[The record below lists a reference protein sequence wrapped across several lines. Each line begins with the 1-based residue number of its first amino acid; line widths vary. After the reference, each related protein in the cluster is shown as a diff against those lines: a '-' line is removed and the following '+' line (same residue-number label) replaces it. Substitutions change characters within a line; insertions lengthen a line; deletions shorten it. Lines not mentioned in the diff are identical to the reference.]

1 MTRICNGER
10 MTRINNNSFIGAL
23 TRKLGVLLLLL
34 LVGNVSPL
42 RAANDSTRV
51 FTEQHPLVY
60 EDAWDL
66 WPYVFLNEYGEAV
79 GYNIDLLKLLLK
91 ELDIPCVVKLKP
103 TKEALEDLKNGRSD
117 LMLGMDAHFH
127 DDYAHYGKNV
137 IQVFTHSVIHKKDA
151 PTSIKKLEDLA
162 KHRVIVHGGSFSHHY
177 MQKRGWGANAIP
189 YDDMQEA
196 VQLAHHKDDAQI
208 VWNTLSLKW
217 LIRKFQFDDLEL
229 SPINVPHGEYKFMS
243 NNQKLLNQLDSVY
256 SILNAS
262 GQLQVI
268 QNKWFYPERKDT
280 GIPAWIWQVVIAL
293 VLLTIIILVYY
304 FFYRRYEKR
313 MTSNVRT
320 INNRLALILKTSHV
334 RLWIYHVAT
343 NSITKFDEQGNPMV
357 GEQTPI
363 YFFSNIDADDGQRIM
378 DVLQQMKDRKVEKQI
393 LDVEATM
400 PEDDSRR
407 SLTVSLSVLRRGK
420 DGTPVEIIGTTSDVT
435 AEKQR
440 QQLVK
445 DSMLRY
451 QAIFNNAMVDTVA
464 YDEHGVMTALNE
476 KATEAFNCPTDELL
490 KAGITF
496 MDVLDLDN
504 VTPENI
510 DFTYLT
516 QFFSPGDGRSIERYM
531 RNPDKYYELQ
541 LVPLRDA
548 NGKLLS
554 VFGTGRDV
562 TEVAKSHAR
571 QKANSVEL
579 ERVNEETGSYIRNID
594 YVMKNGGVRMV
605 RYSPKTHM
613 LTVYSEIGHVQYR
626 LTQTR
631 ILALLAND
639 SKRVLLRLLNA
650 MDNCQMTP
658 VKSSI
663 TTAISLKGGIPLSL
677 YVSFIPTLG
686 ADGKVEEY
694 FGMLRDISE
703 IKATEQQLA
712 QETAKAQEVEMV
724 KQAFLRNMSY
734 EIRTPLSSVVG
745 FAELFDSEHSDKDE
759 TLFINEIKEN
769 STKLLALINNILF
782 LSRLDARMIEFNLKT
797 VDFAASF
804 DAICQSAWL
813 DYQRPEVDYIVDNP
827 FLHLMVDIDL
837 SNLSIVINQIVAN
850 AAQNTKKGYVR
861 VGCGYTGEAL
871 SLSFQDTGCGIPESV
886 LEHIFD
892 RFVTTGSTGTGLGL
906 SICHDI
912 VEQLNG
918 RITIKSEVG
927 RGTILWVT
935 IPCKCSEFV
944 KK

>member
-1 MTRICNGER
+1 MTRISNGER

-103 TKEALEDLKNGRSD
+103 TKEALEDLKNGHSD
-117 LMLGMDAHFH
+117 LMFGMDAHFH

-151 PTSIKKLEDLA
+151 PTSIKKLEDLS

-229 SPINVPHGEYKFMS
+229 TPINVPHGEYKFMS
-243 NNQKLLNQLDSVY
+243 NNQQLLNQLDSVY
-256 SILNAS
+256 SLLNAS

-293 VLLTIIILVYY
+293 VLLTIVILIYY

-320 INNRLALILKTSHV
+320 VNNRLALILKTSHV
-334 RLWIYHVAT
+334 RPWIYHVAT
-343 NSITKFDEQGNPMV
+343 NTITKFDEQGNPMV

-363 YFFSNIDADDGQRIM
+363 YFLSNIDADDGQRIM
-378 DVLQQMKDRKVEKQI
+378 EVLQQIKERKVEKQT

-400 PEDDSRR
+400 PEDNSRR
-407 SLTVSLSVLRRGK
+407 SLTISLSVLRRDK
-420 DGTPVEIIGTTSDVT
+420 DGLPVEIMGTTSDVT

-440 QQLVK
+440 QREVK
-445 DSMLRY
+445 NSMLRY
-451 QAIFNNAMVDTVA
+451 QAIFNTAMVDTVA
-464 YDEHGVMTALNE
+464 YDEHGVLTSIND
-476 KATEAFNCPTDELL
+476 KAAQAFNCPTDELL
-490 KAGITF
+490 KAGLTIQ
-496 MDVLDLDN
+496 DVLDMDDI
-504 VTPENI
+504 TPENI
-510 DFTYLT
+510 DFIYLT
-516 QFFSPGDGRSIERYM
+516 QFFRPGDGRSIERYM
-531 RNPDKYYELQ
+531 RNPEKYYELQ

-554 VFGTGRDV
+554 VFGTGREV

-571 QKANSVEL
+571 QKANSAEL
-579 ERVNEETGSYIRNID
+579 ERVNEETSSYIRNID

-663 TTAISLKGGIPLSL
+663 TTAISLKGGMPLSL

-694 FGMLRDISE
+694 FGMIRDISE

-782 LSRLDARMIEFNLKT
+782 LSRLDAQMIEFKQQT

-804 DAICQSAWL
+804 DAICQSAWA
-813 DYQRPEVDYIVDNP
+813 DYQQPGVDYIVDNP
-827 FLHLMVDIDL
+827 YQRLMVDIDQ

-850 AAQNTKKGYVR
+850 AAQNTKEGYVR
-861 VGCGYTGEAL
+861 VGYAYTGEAL
-871 SLSFQDTGCGIPESV
+871 SLSFQDTGCGIPENV

-912 VEQLNG
+912 VEQMNG

-927 RGTILWVT
+927 HGTVLWVT